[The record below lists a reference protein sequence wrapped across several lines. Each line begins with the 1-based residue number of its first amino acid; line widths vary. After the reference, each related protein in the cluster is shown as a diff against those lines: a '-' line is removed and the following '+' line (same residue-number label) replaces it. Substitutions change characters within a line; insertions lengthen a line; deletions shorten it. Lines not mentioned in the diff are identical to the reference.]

1 MITLRFVPA
10 PDQQYGK
17 WGFIDIAVETFE
29 DVMESLGTAWDKTTK
44 TVEMDPEYSEMHI
57 QVVFDNEGKE
67 EVIEI
72 GTYISDEDF
81 ELSLMIDAYESDISP
96 DEPESIKYKQAG
108 IAMNFEYEGEE
119 ALLPQ
124 EVLHEVL

>member
-10 PDQQYGK
+10 PDQEYGK
-17 WGFIDIAVETFE
+17 WGFMDIEVKTFA

-57 QVVFDNEGKE
+57 QVVFEYQGKE
-67 EVIEI
+67 DVIEI

-81 ELSLMIDAYESDISP
+81 ELSLMIDTYESDTSS
-96 DEPESIKYKQAG
+96 DEPASLKYKQAG
-108 IAMNFEYEGEE
+108 IAMNFEYEGED
-119 ALLPQ
+119 ALRHILLP
-124 EVLHEVL
+124 VLAA